1 MYTEVKMYYLMKFKN
16 LFERLKQNLQAPSS
30 VAVDSQ
36 TPQRFAAWEERG
48 KLLEVSNQFVLFELQ
63 RINEMLRL
71 HLLGDEALSEIDQ
84 KQTRASFEYQWADF
98 NTGVA
103 MANDTAFMSQIKT
116 QVCQFTDL
124 PAEWFKG
131 KKIADVGCDSGR
143 YSYAMLSLGASV
155 RAFDQSESGL
165 RNATKLCADF
175 SDRFSTEQINLLDW
189 SGSGDFDLVF
199 CFGVV
204 HHTGNTYL
212 AMRNVADKVKPGGK
226 LFLMIYGFP
235 EKEPDFTELNSYE
248 SLRHK
253 LRPLTFEEKKKS
265 LIDQFGEHLAHG
277 WFDAVAPRINDI
289 LTYAEIVEFL
299 TALGF
304 SNFKRTVKMRNHHLV
319 AEKKG

>member
-1 MYTEVKMYYLMKFKN
+1 MIFLRKIKN
-16 LFERLKQNLQAPSS
+16 GIKRLQRAVMPLSSEQGSVGLQSIEKIG
-30 VAVDSQ
+30 
-36 TPQRFAAWEERG
+36 FLEEQV
-48 KLLEVSNQFVLFELQ
+48 KLLEVQNRFMLFELQ

-71 HLLGDEALSEIDQ
+71 HLLGDQALSEIDQ
-84 KQTRASFEYQWADF
+84 QQTRASFEYQWADF

-103 MANDTAFMSQIKT
+103 MSTDKSFMAQIQS

-131 KKIADVGCDSGR
+131 KKIADVGCGSGR

-165 RNATKLCADF
+165 RNAADLCADF
-175 SDRFSTEQINLLDW
+175 SDRFSTERINLLDW
-189 SGSGDFDLVF
+189 GGSADFDLVF

-248 SLRHK
+248 SLRYK
-253 LRPLTFEEKKKS
+253 LRPLTFEQKKKS

-304 SNFKRTVKMRNHHLV
+304 SNFKRTVNMRNHHLV

>member
-1 MYTEVKMYYLMKFKN
+1 MLKEIKIMSILAKIKK
-16 LFERLKQNLQAPSS
+16 RLQILVGSDIYGTGVVSLKEQ
-30 VAVDSQ
+30 V
-36 TPQRFAAWEERG
+36 
-48 KLLEVSNQFVLFELQ
+48 KLLEVQNHFMLYELQ

-71 HLLGDEALSEIDQ
+71 HLLGDEALAEIDQ

-103 MANDTAFMSQIKT
+103 MATDRAFMTEIRS

-124 PAEWFKG
+124 PTGWFKG
-131 KKIADVGCDSGR
+131 KKIADVGCGSGR

-165 RNATKLCADF
+165 RNAAQLCAEF
-175 SDRFSTEQINLLDW
+175 GDRFSTERINLLDW
-189 SGSGDFDLVF
+189 SGAGDFDLVF

-212 AMRNVADKVKPGGK
+212 AMRHVAEKVKPGGK

-235 EKEPDFTELNSYE
+235 EQEPDFTELNSYE
-248 SLRHK
+248 ALRQK

-265 LIDQFGEHLAHG
+265 LIDQFGEHFAHG
-277 WFDAVAPRINDI
+277 WFDAVSPRINDI
-289 LTYAEIVEFL
+289 LSYAEIVEFL

-304 SNFKRTVKMRNHHLV
+304 LNFKRTVNMRNHHLI
-319 AEKKG
+319 AEKAA